1 MRFVAP
7 VFLFLAVAGFHT
19 ALTASL
25 ESAEKKE
32 TVVQEGAELSE
43 LQKRDQIEF
52 EAAQKNEEQT
62 EDTRYLEAV
71 QDVTEEQVGTD
82 DDIIEGDGASAVMA
96 HDESESESAS
106 TEDTDGMRHKRE
118 HHEAVTENVSIL
130 KEVSVDAT
138 KQQDVVE

>member
-19 ALTASL
+19 GLTASL
-25 ESAEKKE
+25 ESAEKNE

-52 EAAQKNEEQT
+52 EATQKNEEQT

-71 QDVTEEQVGTD
+71 QDETEEQIGTED
-82 DDIIEGDGASAVMA
+82 DNIEGDGISAVTA

-106 TEDTDGMRHKRE
+106 TEDTDGVRHKRE
-118 HHEAVTENVSIL
+118 QHEAVTENVSIFE
-130 KEVSVDAT
+130 EVSVDAT
-138 KQQDVVE
+138 KQQDVVV